1 MCKKSLH
8 VQESIASTIFKWE
21 SGESEDNRAP
31 DQWSFQPHFRGRLQ
45 KVPVDLLK

>member
-31 DQWSFQPHFRGRLQ
+31 DQCSFQPHFRGRLQ